1 MATHCQLFIPHFM
14 GFKPNTILHPHTFL
28 EHIPHKQFTKLFPD
42 VTHPSQLTLSNPETY
57 YLDIVQIYLD
67 ILSGLGTGVYY
78 REIRFYY
85 DRLYMPINYNNKNR
99 DILFCTMTRYI
110 FRYLIKLVNRLI
122 LEFMFYIKENRTLFN
137 KGGKV
142 NTDILYWKKIL
153 EEEEYERL
161 TIVDRACVVFFI
173 LEQKGLGKGKLSRLG
188 NRVAKQYMANPLLN
202 TIFIPKTN

>member
-1 MATHCQLFIPHFM
+1 
-14 GFKPNTILHPHTFL
+14 
-28 EHIPHKQFTKLFPD
+28 
-42 VTHPSQLTLSNPETY
+42 
-57 YLDIVQIYLD
+57 
-67 ILSGLGTGVYY
+67 
-78 REIRFYY
+78 
-85 DRLYMPINYNNKNR
+85 
-99 DILFCTMTRYI
+99 
-110 FRYLIKLVNRLI
+110 
-122 LEFMFYIKENRTLFN
+122 MFYIKENRTLFN